1 MPSILLH
8 LLPASL
14 YTALGIHFWRTRW
27 HEPTAVAN
35 RHGLALWERLALL
48 AALLGHGTLL
58 HSALFPGGG
67 MHFGFSVAISLMVW
81 LAVLFYW
88 IETLYAR
95 LDGLQTLAMGA
106 AAVAVVLPALFPSQH
121 LLDNS
126 GSPAFRA
133 HFIVAMLA
141 YSLFTL
147 AAFHALLMSFAE
159 KRLHNARLNR
169 ALSNLPP
176 LLTMEALLFRLIT
189 IAFVLLTLTLA
200 SGVGFSEFLFGRAF
214 RLDHKSVFGF
224 ISWGLFATLLVG
236 RHLWGWR
243 GRRAIRWTLTGFVTL
258 LLAYVGSRFVAEVL
272 LARPA

>member
-1 MPSILLH
+1 MPPILLH

-14 YTALGIHFWRTRW
+14 YAALGVHFWRTRW
-27 HEPTAVAN
+27 YQPAAVP
-35 RHGLALWERLALL
+35 RQGLALWERLALL
-48 AALLGHGTLL
+48 AALLGHGTLI
-58 HSALFPGGG
+58 HGALFPGGG

-95 LDGLQTLAMGA
+95 LDGLQTLAMAA
-106 AAVAVVLPALFPSQH
+106 AAVAVLLPALFPGKH

-147 AAFHALLMSFAE
+147 AAFHALLMSVTE
-159 KRLHNARLNR
+159 KRLHSGRLNR

-200 SGVGFSEFLFGRAF
+200 SGVGFSESLFGRAF
-214 RLDHKSVFGF
+214 RLDHKTVFGF

-236 RHLWGWR
+236 RHVWGWR
-243 GRRAIRWTLTGFVTL
+243 GRRAIRWTLAGFVAL
-258 LLAYVGSRFVAEVL
+258 LLAYVGSRFVADIL
-272 LARPA
+272 LSRSA